1 MIRQRHIFPDAG
13 AACRALADDFTALAR
28 CRVATCGRFA
38 VALAGGTTPAA
49 FYRLLARV
57 YRDRIPWEA
66 VWVFFGD
73 ERFVPPDHPDSNYRL
88 VRETLL
94 DHVPIPG
101 ANVHPMP
108 TVGADPETAARR
120 YEALLLSRFTG
131 PPALDWVL
139 LGVGEDGH
147 TASLFPGFEPPPE
160 AWVAAVFDAPKPP
173 PRRLTLTYRTFGC
186 AARIAFL
193 VTGVHKAAIV
203 SEIFTRPDRAFPAQR
218 IWPQE
223 RLDWYLDAMAARCL
237 SREREGVPPSQTV
250 SEPFGC
256 Q

>member
-1 MIRQRHIFPDAG
+1 VIRQRHILPDAG
-13 AACRALADDFTALAR
+13 AACRALADDFAALAR
-28 CRVATCGRFA
+28 RRVAACGRFT

-49 FYRLLARV
+49 FYRLLARA

-73 ERFVPPDHPDSNYRL
+73 ERFVPPDHRDSNYRL

-108 TVGADPETAARR
+108 TMGLDPETAARR
-120 YEALLLSRFTG
+120 YEALLLTRFDG

-173 PRRLTLTYRTFGC
+173 PRRLTLTYKTFNHAGQV
-186 AARIAFL
+186 AFL
-193 VTGVHKAAIV
+193 VTGLKKATAV
-203 SEIFTRPDRAFPAQR
+203 ARVFSHSSRSPARR
-218 IWPQE
+218 IQPRE
-223 RLDWYLDAMAARCL
+223 ELTWYLDQAAAGKLQRK
-237 SREREGVPPSQTV
+237 GA
-250 SEPFGC
+250 
-256 Q
+256 